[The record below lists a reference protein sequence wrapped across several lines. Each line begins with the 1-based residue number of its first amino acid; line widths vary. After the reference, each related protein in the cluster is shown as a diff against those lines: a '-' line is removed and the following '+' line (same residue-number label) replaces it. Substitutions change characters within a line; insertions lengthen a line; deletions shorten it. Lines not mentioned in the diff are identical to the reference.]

1 MTAPMSR
8 TQAALKLLAHG
19 PLTREEFFAITGWPR
34 STCCW
39 VVYRLRDQ
47 GLVRLGRAGRT
58 AVWSLRDGGEVSA

>member
-1 MTAPMSR
+1 MTAPMTR
-8 TQAALKLLAHG
+8 TKVALKLLALG
-19 PLTREEFFAITGWPR
+19 PMTREEFFAVTCWPR

-58 AVWSLRDGGEVSA
+58 AVWSLRDGVEVDA